1 MSLTKAGIVRT
12 LAVATALAAA
22 MAAGDASAQKVL
34 RYVPQANMGTMD
46 PVNNLSSVTHQHSW
60 RVYDNLFGEDTAG
73 NVHPQMVESFTL
85 SPDGLTYTIKL
96 RAGIKFHDGTPVR
109 SQDVIPSIQRW
120 AKLDG
125 GGKRLAALD
134 MKLTA
139 VDQSTFTLTLREP
152 FPATP
157 GVLAYGS
164 TAMYVMREKEA
175 TTDANT
181 PITEVVGSGPFVFN
195 KAEYQPGN
203 KLVYDKNKDY
213 MPRSEPVSAFSGG
226 RVAKVDRIDVMIIP
240 DANTAIAALNT
251 GEIDMYETPPLD
263 LLPVLRRNPN
273 VKVVVFN
280 KAGALAFVRPN
291 HIHPPFNNPKARQAL
306 MHMVDQE
313 DYLRAAIGSDPAN
326 WKVCWAIQVCGTPT
340 ASEAGSEPYRK
351 ADLAKARQLLQESG
365 YKGEKIVVLIPMD
378 QQVIRDL
385 AQVTV
390 EKLKSIGA
398 NVEPVATDWGSALT
412 RGNNKA
418 APEAGG
424 WHLFHTWTVGQ
435 ILGSAISA
443 VHLTSPCD
451 QTGYRGWA
459 CDPKMEE
466 YMAEWIKVGT
476 TEKRKP
482 VGEKIQRQ
490 GMEMVQ
496 FVPLGQFFQPMAM
509 RTNINGLQETL
520 LPVFWNIEKN

>member
-1 MSLTKAGIVRT
+1 MSVTKTGLVRS

-22 MAAGDASAQKVL
+22 MAAGDAAAQKVL
-34 RYVPQANMGTMD
+34 KYVPQANMGTMD

-73 NVHPQMVESFTL
+73 NVHPQMVENYTVSA
-85 SPDGLTYTIKL
+85 DGLTYTITL
-96 RAGIKFHDGTPVR
+96 RPGLKFHDGSPVR
-109 SQDVIPSIQRW
+109 SQDVMPSIERW

-125 GGKRLAALD
+125 GGKRLVAAG
-134 MKLTA
+134 MKLAA
-139 VDQSTFTLTLREP
+139 VNERTFTLTLREA

-175 TTDANT
+175 TTDAST
-181 PITEVVGSGPFVFN
+181 PITEIVGSGLFVFN
-195 KAEYQPGN
+195 AKEHVPGA
-203 KLVYDKNKDY
+203 KVVYDKNKDY
-213 MPRSEPVSAFSGG
+213 VPRTEPVNAFSGG
-226 RVAKVDRIDVMIIP
+226 RVAKVDRIELTIMP
-240 DANTAIAALNT
+240 DAATAVAALDR

-273 VKVVVFN
+273 IKIVVFN

-291 HIHPPFNNPKARQAL
+291 FLHPPFNNPKARQAL

-313 DYLRAAIGSDPAN
+313 DYMRAAIGSDPAN
-326 WKVCWAIQVCGTPT
+326 WKVCWAVQVCGTPT
-340 ASEAGSEPYRK
+340 SSEAGSEPYRK
-351 ADLAKARQLLQESG
+351 ADIAKAKQLLQESG
-365 YKGEKIVVLIPMD
+365 YKGEKIYVLVPMD
-378 QQVIRDL
+378 QQVIRDI
-385 AQVTV
+385 AQVTIQ
-390 EKLKSIGA
+390 KLKDIGA
-398 NVEPVATDWGSALT
+398 TVEPLATDWGTALT

-443 VHLTSPCD
+443 VHLGTPCD
-451 QTGYRGWA
+451 GGGYRGWL

-466 YMAEWIKVGT
+466 HLAEWIKAGT
-476 TEKRKP
+476 TERRKP

-490 GMEMVQ
+490 AMEMVN
-496 FVPLGQFFQPMAM
+496 FVPLGQFFQPMAT
-509 RTNINGLQETL
+509 RANISGIQETL
-520 LPVFWNIEKN
+520 LPVFWNIDKN

>member
-1 MSLTKAGIVRT
+1 MEFKKTGLLGPLV
-12 LAVATALAAA
+12 AVAALTAALATS
-22 MAAGDASAQKVL
+22 DATAQKVL

-73 NVHPQMVESFTL
+73 NIHPQMVESYTL
-85 SPDGLTYTIKL
+85 SADEKTYTIKL
-96 RAGIKFHDGTPVR
+96 RPGLKFHDGSPVR

-120 AKLDG
+120 AKMDG
-125 GGKRLAALD
+125 GGKRLAVLD

-139 VDQSTFTLTLREP
+139 VDERTFTLTLREP

-175 TTDANT
+175 TTDAAT

-195 KAEYQPGN
+195 KAEFSPGN
-203 KLVYDKNKDY
+203 KIVYDKFKDY
-213 MPRSEPVSAFSGG
+213 VPRSEPVSAFAGG
-226 RVAKVDRIDVMIIP
+226 RIAKVDRIDVMIMP
-240 DANTAIAALNT
+240 DAATAVAALDR

-263 LLPVLRRNPN
+263 LLPVLKKNPN
-273 VKVVVFN
+273 IKIVVFN

-291 HIHPPFNNPKARQAL
+291 FLHPPFNHPKARQAL
-306 MHMVDQE
+306 MHMVDQT
-313 DYLRAAIGSDPAN
+313 DYMSAAIGSDPAN
-326 WKVCWAIQVCGTPT
+326 WKVCWAIMVCGTPT
-340 ASEAGSEPYRK
+340 SSEAGSEPYRK

-365 YKGEKIVVLIPMD
+365 YKGEKIVVLVPMD

-390 EKLKSIGA
+390 QKLKDIGA
-398 NVEPVATDWGSALT
+398 NVEPVAIDWGVALQ
-412 RGNNKA
+412 RGNNKG

-435 ILGSAISA
+435 ILGSALSA
-443 VHLTSPCD
+443 VHLGTPCD
-451 QTGYRGWA
+451 GSGYRGWL

-466 YMAEWIKVGT
+466 YLAEWIKAGT
-476 TEKRKP
+476 TDKRKP

-490 GMEMVQ
+490 AMEMVN

-509 RTNINGLQETL
+509 RTNINGIQESL